1 MSGLFAERFPDHLE
15 DNKSVLLGSRA
26 IQQEMKWYAVY
37 TLPQNERAVARQLDL
52 RSIESFLPT
61 YETMRVWK
69 NRQRVRIE
77 RALFPTYVFV
87 RIRPADRLSV
97 LQSTGV
103 LRIVG
108 NRQGPVPLPN
118 HEIEFLRSEFC
129 RQRLEPYPELVVGR
143 RVRIRYGALRG
154 VEGVLIQKK
163 ESLRFVLTL
172 QLINQHAAV
181 DVAADELEPI
191 SD

>member
-1 MSGLFAERFPDHLE
+1 MSGLFAEQFPDHLQI
-15 DNKSVLLGSRA
+15 NKSVLLSPQT
-26 IQQEMKWYAVY
+26 IQHELKWYAVY

-61 YETMRVWK
+61 YETVRLWK
-69 NRQRVRIE
+69 NRQRVRTE

-87 RIRPADRLSV
+87 RIRPGDRLSV
-97 LQSTGV
+97 LQSPGV

-108 NRQGPVPLPN
+108 NRQGPVPLPSD
-118 HEIEFLRSEFC
+118 EIEFLRSEFC
-129 RQRLEPYPELVVGR
+129 QQRLEPYPELVVGR
-143 RVRIRYGALRG
+143 RVRIRYGVLQG
-154 VEGVLIQKK
+154 VQGVLIQKK

-181 DVAADELEPI
+181 EVAADELEPI